1 MKKHSQKPVSIVGQS
16 WQDFEWIVVDGGST
30 DGTLDVL
37 NEYRDRIDVLISEP
51 DNGIY
56 NVMNKGI
63 ARARGEWLNFMN
75 GGDAFCDKTVLEQVF
90 GGGSSRDGAD
100 VLYGDMLCRGKVHKM
115 PVAIDADFFI
125 NGSINHQSSF
135 IRAALFREQGGYNE
149 NYRVLSDV
157 EKWIVWMKAGRVFRH
172 LPVVVADFDAGGVSS
187 SGQPAD
193 KGGKGKN
200 HRPLLYDGRTGRKPG
215 GSKSVL
221 DGEAVWFSGAAENQ
235 KRTLSGHVLRKSVR
249 FCSAVENQ
257 KKYKIKVRERRLD
270 DVLKTVLHHN

>member
-1 MKKHSQKPVSIVGQS
+1 MKLSVITICYNEKNIRKTCESIVGQS

-56 NVMNKGI
+56 NAMNKGI

-75 GGDAFCDKTVLEQVF
+75 GGDA

-172 LPVVVADFDAGGVSS
+172 LPVVVADFDVSS
-187 SGQPAD
+187 SGSRLTKAEKAKIIARYYTTEELAANRAGQKVCWTVKLFGFLVLLKIRKEPFQD
-193 KGGKGKN
+193 TFCVNLFGFV
-200 HRPLLYDGRTGRKPG
+200 PLLKIRKNT
-215 GSKSVL
+215 K
-221 DGEAVWFSGAAENQ
+221 
-235 KRTLSGHVLRKSVR
+235 
-249 FCSAVENQ
+249 
-257 KKYKIKVRERRLD
+257 
-270 DVLKTVLHHN
+270 